1 MLMFVQVKYQLRS
14 CGRSVLV
21 LCIAALLA
29 ACMAFYVGNIGVN
42 KAALQSL
49 SDSVPV
55 TVRITSRN
63 GAKTAGLNI
72 EAKPFDHLTEAGV
85 HDVRCTAVAA
95 GAFSPEVRAQEMFL
109 GVDTIVRAGNSLEA
123 LELSADN
130 LHFADGQSAAFLSG
144 DSAQCVIGEDYAE
157 RTGLHPGD
165 TLSLEIYTVRQ
176 SMNGTIYQMIGD
188 AALEIIGTHSAPGGA
203 DVILPINFLR
213 TEAETAGVSFLY
225 DSCSALVD
233 DSTHLKDFK
242 AEMQKYFMD
251 INLSAEDPNAGDA
264 LSVEDELF
272 VKTASRLWQNIALFQ
287 SMLVPFFALIIG
299 LVVLTTSF
307 MLPNGTIESFD
318 AALRVAVPETS
329 ELTITYDDNGYGDL
343 MTSLNNARMSAV
355 LLFAGG
361 LIAVV
366 GIVVLLL
373 YFFIVKQKKRTA
385 IERSLG
391 MSKAQC
397 RISLMAGI
405 LVLALVASVIG
416 VGIGAVLLQSDVLTG
431 TAQSETEEIDTTFS
445 IWAKGQTE
453 VTEPETDATVPVAVY
468 VFIPVCLLVFIFLLS
483 LVLVNR
489 NLKTEP
495 ILLLSGKGE

>member
-1 MLMFVQVKYQLRS
+1 MFVQVKYQLRS
-14 CGRSVLV
+14 RGRSVLV

-109 GVDTIVRAGNSLEA
+109 GGDTIVRAGNSLEA

-188 AALEIIGTHSAPGGA
+188 AALKIIGTHSAPGGV
-203 DVILPINFLR
+203 DVILPVNFLR

-233 DSTHLKDFK
+233 DSTHLKGFK
-242 AEMQKYFMD
+242 AEMQKYFID
-251 INLSAEDPNAGDA
+251 INPSAEDPNAGDA

-272 VKTASRLWQNIALFQ
+272 VKTASRLRQNIALFQ

-299 LVVLTTSF
+299 LVVLTTF
-307 MLPNGTIESFD
+307 
-318 AALRVAVPETS
+318 
-329 ELTITYDDNGYGDL
+329 LTMRSTRRD
-343 MTSLNNARMSAV
+343 MA
-355 LLFAGG
+355 
-361 LIAVV
+361 IA
-366 GIVVLLL
+366 
-373 YFFIVKQKKRTA
+373 
-385 IERSLG
+385 RSLG
-391 MSKAQC
+391 VSKWRCAAPNF
-397 RISLMAGI
+397 IST
-405 LVLALVASVIG
+405 
-416 VGIGAVLLQSDVLTG
+416 VLLDMLGCAVILPILSAALHIPALSAHAIFGLFTLCAALG
-431 TAQSETEEIDTTFS
+431 TA
-445 IWAKGQTE
+445 A
-453 VTEPETDATVPVAVY
+453 ALL
-468 VFIPVCLLVFIFLLS
+468 CLLRFDTLTLLTQ
-483 LVLVNR
+483 VD
-489 NLKTEP
+489 
-495 ILLLSGKGE
+495 

>member
-14 CGRSVLV
+14 RGRSVLV

-42 KAALQSL
+42 KDALQSL

-72 EAKPFDHLTEAGV
+72 EAKLFDHLTEAGV

-109 GVDTIVRAGNSLEA
+109 GGDTIVRAGNSLEA

-130 LHFADGQSAAFLSG
+130 LHFADGQNAAFLSG

-176 SMNGTIYQMIGD
+176 SMNGTIYQMIGNV
-188 AALEIIGTHSAPGGA
+188 ALEIIGTHSAPGGA
-203 DVILPINFLR
+203 DVILPVNFLR

-233 DSTHLKDFK
+233 DSTHLKNFK
-242 AEMQKYFMD
+242 AKMQKYFMD

-272 VKTASRLWQNIALFQ
+272 VKTASRLRQNIALFQ

-299 LVVLTTSF
+299 LVVLTTF
-307 MLPNGTIESFD
+307 
-318 AALRVAVPETS
+318 
-329 ELTITYDDNGYGDL
+329 LTMRSTRRD
-343 MTSLNNARMSAV
+343 MA
-355 LLFAGG
+355 
-361 LIAVV
+361 IA
-366 GIVVLLL
+366 
-373 YFFIVKQKKRTA
+373 
-385 IERSLG
+385 RSLG
-391 MSKAQC
+391 VSKWRCAAPNF
-397 RISLMAGI
+397 IST
-405 LVLALVASVIG
+405 
-416 VGIGAVLLQSDVLTG
+416 VLLDMLGCAVILPILSAALHIPALSAHAIFGLFTLCAALG
-431 TAQSETEEIDTTFS
+431 TA
-445 IWAKGQTE
+445 A
-453 VTEPETDATVPVAVY
+453 ALL
-468 VFIPVCLLVFIFLLS
+468 CLLRFDTLTLLTQ
-483 LVLVNR
+483 VD
-489 NLKTEP
+489 
-495 ILLLSGKGE
+495 

>member
-1 MLMFVQVKYQLRS
+1 MFVQVKYQLRS
-14 CGRSVLV
+14 RGRSVLV

-109 GVDTIVRAGNSLEA
+109 GGDTIVRAGNSLEA

-130 LHFADGQSAAFLSG
+130 LHFADGQGAAFLSG

-203 DVILPINFLR
+203 DVILPVNFLR

-251 INLSAEDPNAGDA
+251 INPSAEDPNAGDA

-272 VKTASRLWQNIALFQ
+272 VKTASRLRQNIALFQ

-299 LVVLTTSF
+299 LVVLTTF
-307 MLPNGTIESFD
+307 
-318 AALRVAVPETS
+318 
-329 ELTITYDDNGYGDL
+329 LTMRSTRRD
-343 MTSLNNARMSAV
+343 MA
-355 LLFAGG
+355 
-361 LIAVV
+361 IA
-366 GIVVLLL
+366 
-373 YFFIVKQKKRTA
+373 
-385 IERSLG
+385 RSLG
-391 MSKAQC
+391 VSKWRCAAPNF
-397 RISLMAGI
+397 IST
-405 LVLALVASVIG
+405 
-416 VGIGAVLLQSDVLTG
+416 VLLDMLGCAVILPILSAALHIPALSAHAIFGLFTLCAALG
-431 TAQSETEEIDTTFS
+431 TA
-445 IWAKGQTE
+445 A
-453 VTEPETDATVPVAVY
+453 ALL
-468 VFIPVCLLVFIFLLS
+468 CLLRFDTLTLLTQ
-483 LVLVNR
+483 VD
-489 NLKTEP
+489 
-495 ILLLSGKGE
+495 

>member
-1 MLMFVQVKYQLRS
+1 MFVQVKYQLRIR
-14 CGRSVLV
+14 GRSVLV

-72 EAKPFDHLTEAGV
+72 EAKPFDHLTKAGV

-109 GVDTIVRAGNSLEA
+109 GGDTIVRAGNSLEA

-203 DVILPINFLR
+203 DVILPVNFLR

-251 INLSAEDPNAGDA
+251 INPSAEDPNAGDA

-272 VKTASRLWQNIALFQ
+272 VKTASRLRQNIALFQ

-299 LVVLTTSF
+299 LVVLTTF
-307 MLPNGTIESFD
+307 
-318 AALRVAVPETS
+318 
-329 ELTITYDDNGYGDL
+329 LTMRSTRRD
-343 MTSLNNARMSAV
+343 MA
-355 LLFAGG
+355 
-361 LIAVV
+361 IA
-366 GIVVLLL
+366 
-373 YFFIVKQKKRTA
+373 
-385 IERSLG
+385 RSLG
-391 MSKAQC
+391 VSKWRCAAPNF
-397 RISLMAGI
+397 IST
-405 LVLALVASVIG
+405 
-416 VGIGAVLLQSDVLTG
+416 VLLDMLGCAVILPILSAALHIPALSAHAIFGLFTLCAALG
-431 TAQSETEEIDTTFS
+431 TA
-445 IWAKGQTE
+445 A
-453 VTEPETDATVPVAVY
+453 ALL
-468 VFIPVCLLVFIFLLS
+468 CLLRFDTLTLLTQ
-483 LVLVNR
+483 VD
-489 NLKTEP
+489 
-495 ILLLSGKGE
+495 

>member
-1 MLMFVQVKYQLRS
+1 MFVQVKYQLRS
-14 CGRSVLV
+14 RGRSVLV

-109 GVDTIVRAGNSLEA
+109 GGDTIVRAGNSLEA

-157 RTGLHPGD
+157 RMGLHPGD

-203 DVILPINFLR
+203 DVILPVNFLR

-251 INLSAEDPNAGDA
+251 INPSAEDPNAGDA

-272 VKTASRLWQNIALFQ
+272 VKTASRLRQNIALFQ

-299 LVVLTTSF
+299 LVVLTTF
-307 MLPNGTIESFD
+307 
-318 AALRVAVPETS
+318 
-329 ELTITYDDNGYGDL
+329 LTMRSTRRD
-343 MTSLNNARMSAV
+343 MA
-355 LLFAGG
+355 
-361 LIAVV
+361 IA
-366 GIVVLLL
+366 
-373 YFFIVKQKKRTA
+373 
-385 IERSLG
+385 RSLG
-391 MSKAQC
+391 VSKWRCAAPNF
-397 RISLMAGI
+397 IST
-405 LVLALVASVIG
+405 
-416 VGIGAVLLQSDVLTG
+416 VLLDMLGCAVILPILSAALHIPALSAHAIFGLFTLCAALG
-431 TAQSETEEIDTTFS
+431 TA
-445 IWAKGQTE
+445 A
-453 VTEPETDATVPVAVY
+453 ALL
-468 VFIPVCLLVFIFLLS
+468 CLLRFDTLTLLTQ
-483 LVLVNR
+483 VD
-489 NLKTEP
+489 
-495 ILLLSGKGE
+495 

>member
-1 MLMFVQVKYQLRS
+1 MLMFEQVKYQLRS
-14 CGRSVLV
+14 RGRSVLV

-95 GAFSPEVRAQEMFL
+95 GTFSPEVRAQEMFL
-109 GVDTIVRAGNSLEA
+109 GGDTIVRAGNSLEA

-130 LHFADGQSAAFLSG
+130 LHFADGQSVAFLSG

-188 AALEIIGTHSAPGGA
+188 VALEIIGTHSAPGGA
-203 DVILPINFLR
+203 DVILPVNFLR

-251 INLSAEDPNAGDA
+251 INPSAEDPNAGDA

-272 VKTASRLWQNIALFQ
+272 VKTASRLRQNIALFQ
-287 SMLVPFFALIIG
+287 SMLVPFFALISG
-299 LVVLTTSF
+299 LVVLTTF
-307 MLPNGTIESFD
+307 
-318 AALRVAVPETS
+318 
-329 ELTITYDDNGYGDL
+329 LTMRSTRRD
-343 MTSLNNARMSAV
+343 MA
-355 LLFAGG
+355 
-361 LIAVV
+361 IA
-366 GIVVLLL
+366 
-373 YFFIVKQKKRTA
+373 
-385 IERSLG
+385 RSLG
-391 MSKAQC
+391 VSKWRCAAPNF
-397 RISLMAGI
+397 IST
-405 LVLALVASVIG
+405 
-416 VGIGAVLLQSDVLTG
+416 VLLDMLGCAVILPILSAALHIPALSAHAIFGLFTLCAALG
-431 TAQSETEEIDTTFS
+431 TA
-445 IWAKGQTE
+445 A
-453 VTEPETDATVPVAVY
+453 ALL
-468 VFIPVCLLVFIFLLS
+468 CLLRFDTLTLLTQ
-483 LVLVNR
+483 VD
-489 NLKTEP
+489 
-495 ILLLSGKGE
+495 

>member
-1 MLMFVQVKYQLRS
+1 MFVQVKYQLRS
-14 CGRSVLV
+14 RGRSVLV

-29 ACMAFYVGNIGVN
+29 ACMAFYVGNISVN
-42 KAALQSL
+42 KAALQIL

-109 GVDTIVRAGNSLEA
+109 GGDTIVRAGNSLEA

-176 SMNGTIYQMIGD
+176 SMNGTIYQMIGN

-203 DVILPINFLR
+203 DVILPVNFLR

-233 DSTHLKDFK
+233 DSTHLKGFK

-251 INLSAEDPNAGDA
+251 INPSAEDPNAGDA

-272 VKTASRLWQNIALFQ
+272 VKTASRLRQNIALFQ

-299 LVVLTTSF
+299 LVVLTTF
-307 MLPNGTIESFD
+307 
-318 AALRVAVPETS
+318 
-329 ELTITYDDNGYGDL
+329 LTMRSTRRD
-343 MTSLNNARMSAV
+343 MA
-355 LLFAGG
+355 
-361 LIAVV
+361 IA
-366 GIVVLLL
+366 
-373 YFFIVKQKKRTA
+373 
-385 IERSLG
+385 RSLG
-391 MSKAQC
+391 VSKWRCAAPNF
-397 RISLMAGI
+397 IST
-405 LVLALVASVIG
+405 
-416 VGIGAVLLQSDVLTG
+416 VLLDMLGCAVILPILSAALHIPALSAHAIFGLFTLCVALG
-431 TAQSETEEIDTTFS
+431 TA
-445 IWAKGQTE
+445 A
-453 VTEPETDATVPVAVY
+453 ALL
-468 VFIPVCLLVFIFLLS
+468 CLLRFDTLTLLTQ
-483 LVLVNR
+483 VD
-489 NLKTEP
+489 
-495 ILLLSGKGE
+495 

>member
-1 MLMFVQVKYQLRS
+1 MFVQVKYQLRS
-14 CGRSVLV
+14 RGRSVLV
-21 LCIAALLA
+21 LCIAALLV

-42 KAALQSL
+42 TAALQSL

-109 GVDTIVRAGNSLEA
+109 GGDTIVRAGNSLEA

-203 DVILPINFLR
+203 DVILPVNFLR
-213 TEAETAGVSFLY
+213 TGAETAGVSFLY

-272 VKTASRLWQNIALFQ
+272 VKTASRLRQNIALFQ

-299 LVVLTTSF
+299 LVVLTTF
-307 MLPNGTIESFD
+307 
-318 AALRVAVPETS
+318 
-329 ELTITYDDNGYGDL
+329 LTMRSTRRD
-343 MTSLNNARMSAV
+343 MA
-355 LLFAGG
+355 
-361 LIAVV
+361 IA
-366 GIVVLLL
+366 
-373 YFFIVKQKKRTA
+373 
-385 IERSLG
+385 RSLG
-391 MSKAQC
+391 VSKWRCAAPNF
-397 RISLMAGI
+397 ISTVLLDMLGCAGI
-405 LVLALVASVIG
+405 LPILSAALHIPALSAHAIFG
-416 VGIGAVLLQSDVLTG
+416 LFTLCAALG
-431 TAQSETEEIDTTFS
+431 TA
-445 IWAKGQTE
+445 A
-453 VTEPETDATVPVAVY
+453 ALL
-468 VFIPVCLLVFIFLLS
+468 CLLRFDTLTLLTQ
-483 LVLVNR
+483 VD
-489 NLKTEP
+489 
-495 ILLLSGKGE
+495 

>member
-1 MLMFVQVKYQLRS
+1 MFVQVKYQLRS
-14 CGRSVLV
+14 RGRSVLV

-42 KAALQSL
+42 KATLQSL

-109 GVDTIVRAGNSLEA
+109 GGDTIVRAGNSLEA

-188 AALEIIGTHSAPGGA
+188 AALKIIGTHSAPGGV
-203 DVILPINFLR
+203 DVILPVNFLR

-233 DSTHLKDFK
+233 DSTHLKGFK

-251 INLSAEDPNAGDA
+251 INPSAEDPNAGDA

-272 VKTASRLWQNIALFQ
+272 VKTASRLRQNIALFQ

-299 LVVLTTSF
+299 LVVLTTF
-307 MLPNGTIESFD
+307 
-318 AALRVAVPETS
+318 
-329 ELTITYDDNGYGDL
+329 LTMRSTRRD
-343 MTSLNNARMSAV
+343 MA
-355 LLFAGG
+355 
-361 LIAVV
+361 IA
-366 GIVVLLL
+366 
-373 YFFIVKQKKRTA
+373 
-385 IERSLG
+385 RSLG
-391 MSKAQC
+391 VSKWRCAAPNF
-397 RISLMAGI
+397 IST
-405 LVLALVASVIG
+405 
-416 VGIGAVLLQSDVLTG
+416 VLLDMLGCAVILPILSAALHIPALSAHAIFGLFTLCAALG
-431 TAQSETEEIDTTFS
+431 TA
-445 IWAKGQTE
+445 A
-453 VTEPETDATVPVAVY
+453 ALL
-468 VFIPVCLLVFIFLLS
+468 CLLRFDTLTLLTQ
-483 LVLVNR
+483 VD
-489 NLKTEP
+489 
-495 ILLLSGKGE
+495 

>member
-14 CGRSVLV
+14 RGRSVLV

-109 GVDTIVRAGNSLEA
+109 GGDTIVRAGNSLEA

-157 RTGLHPGD
+157 RTGLHPDD

-203 DVILPINFLR
+203 DVILPVNFLR

-251 INLSAEDPNAGDA
+251 INPSAEDPNAGDA

-272 VKTASRLWQNIALFQ
+272 VKTASRLRQNIALFQ

-299 LVVLTTSF
+299 LVVLTTF
-307 MLPNGTIESFD
+307 
-318 AALRVAVPETS
+318 
-329 ELTITYDDNGYGDL
+329 LTMRSTRRD
-343 MTSLNNARMSAV
+343 MA
-355 LLFAGG
+355 
-361 LIAVV
+361 IA
-366 GIVVLLL
+366 
-373 YFFIVKQKKRTA
+373 
-385 IERSLG
+385 RSLG
-391 MSKAQC
+391 VSKWRCAAPNF
-397 RISLMAGI
+397 IST
-405 LVLALVASVIG
+405 
-416 VGIGAVLLQSDVLTG
+416 VLLDMLGCAVILPILSAALHIPALSAHAIFGLFTLCAALG
-431 TAQSETEEIDTTFS
+431 TA
-445 IWAKGQTE
+445 A
-453 VTEPETDATVPVAVY
+453 ALL
-468 VFIPVCLLVFIFLLS
+468 CLLRFDTLTLLTQ
-483 LVLVNR
+483 VD
-489 NLKTEP
+489 
-495 ILLLSGKGE
+495 

>member
-1 MLMFVQVKYQLRS
+1 MFVQVKYQLRS
-14 CGRSVLV
+14 RGRSVLV

-109 GVDTIVRAGNSLEA
+109 GGDTIVRAGNSLEA

-188 AALEIIGTHSAPGGA
+188 AALKIIGTHSAPGGV
-203 DVILPINFLR
+203 DVILPVNFLR

-233 DSTHLKDFK
+233 DSTHLKGFK
-242 AEMQKYFMD
+242 AKMQKYFMD
-251 INLSAEDPNAGDA
+251 INPSAEDPNAGDA

-272 VKTASRLWQNIALFQ
+272 VKTASRLRQNIALFQ

-299 LVVLTTSF
+299 LVVLTTF
-307 MLPNGTIESFD
+307 
-318 AALRVAVPETS
+318 
-329 ELTITYDDNGYGDL
+329 LTMRSTRRD
-343 MTSLNNARMSAV
+343 MA
-355 LLFAGG
+355 
-361 LIAVV
+361 IA
-366 GIVVLLL
+366 
-373 YFFIVKQKKRTA
+373 
-385 IERSLG
+385 RSLG
-391 MSKAQC
+391 VSKWRCAAPNF
-397 RISLMAGI
+397 IST
-405 LVLALVASVIG
+405 
-416 VGIGAVLLQSDVLTG
+416 VLLDMLGCAVILPILSAALHIPALSAHAIFGLFTLCAALG
-431 TAQSETEEIDTTFS
+431 TA
-445 IWAKGQTE
+445 A
-453 VTEPETDATVPVAVY
+453 ALL
-468 VFIPVCLLVFIFLLS
+468 CLLRFDTLTLLTQ
-483 LVLVNR
+483 VD
-489 NLKTEP
+489 
-495 ILLLSGKGE
+495 

>member
-1 MLMFVQVKYQLRS
+1 MFVQVKYQLRS
-14 CGRSVLV
+14 RGRSVLV

-63 GAKTAGLNI
+63 GVKTAGLNI

-85 HDVRCTAVAA
+85 HDVRCTAMAA
-95 GAFSPEVRAQEMFL
+95 GAFSTEVRAQEMFL
-109 GVDTIVRAGNSLEA
+109 GGDTIVRAGNSLEA

-203 DVILPINFLR
+203 DVILPVNFLR

-251 INLSAEDPNAGDA
+251 INPSAEDPNAGDA

-272 VKTASRLWQNIALFQ
+272 VKTASRLRQNIALFQ

-299 LVVLTTSF
+299 LVVLTTF
-307 MLPNGTIESFD
+307 
-318 AALRVAVPETS
+318 
-329 ELTITYDDNGYGDL
+329 LTMRSTRRD
-343 MTSLNNARMSAV
+343 MA
-355 LLFAGG
+355 
-361 LIAVV
+361 IA
-366 GIVVLLL
+366 
-373 YFFIVKQKKRTA
+373 
-385 IERSLG
+385 RSLG
-391 MSKAQC
+391 VSKWRCAAPNF
-397 RISLMAGI
+397 IST
-405 LVLALVASVIG
+405 
-416 VGIGAVLLQSDVLTG
+416 VLLDMLGCAVILPILSAALHIPALSAHAIFGLFTLCAALG
-431 TAQSETEEIDTTFS
+431 TA
-445 IWAKGQTE
+445 A
-453 VTEPETDATVPVAVY
+453 ALL
-468 VFIPVCLLVFIFLLS
+468 CLLRFDTLTLLTQ
-483 LVLVNR
+483 VD
-489 NLKTEP
+489 
-495 ILLLSGKGE
+495 

>member
-1 MLMFVQVKYQLRS
+1 MFLLTEVKHQLFRNR
-14 CGRSVLV
+14 GRTALSV
-21 LCIAALLA
+21 CIAALLTL
-29 ACMAFYVGNIGVN
+29 CMAFYVGNIGASE
-42 KAALQSL
+42 AALQSL

-109 GVDTIVRAGNSLEA
+109 GGDTTVRAGNTLEA
-123 LELSADN
+123 LELSADD
-130 LHFADGQSAAFLSG
+130 LHFADGQSAAFLGG

-165 TLSLEIYTVRQ
+165 TFSLELYTVRQ

-203 DVILPINFLR
+203 DVILPVRYLR
-213 TEAETAGVSFLY
+213 AKAETAGVSFFY

-251 INLSAEDPNAGDA
+251 INPSAEDPNAGDA

-272 VKTASRLWQNIALFQ
+272 VKTASRLRQNIALFQ

-299 LVVLTTSF
+299 LVVLTTFLAMRSTRRDMAIARSLGVSKWRCAAPNF
-307 MLPNGTIESFD
+307 IGTVLLDMLGC
-318 AALRVAVPETS
+318 AVTLPI
-329 ELTITYDDNGYGDL
+329 L
-343 MTSLNNARMSAV
+343 SAV
-355 LLFAGG
+355 LHIPAL
-361 LIAVV
+361 
-366 GIVVLLL
+366 
-373 YFFIVKQKKRTA
+373 
-385 IERSLG
+385 S
-391 MSKAQC
+391 
-397 RISLMAGI
+397 
-405 LVLALVASVIG
+405 ALVIFGLFTLCA
-416 VGIGAVLLQSDVLTG
+416 ALG
-431 TAQSETEEIDTTFS
+431 TA
-445 IWAKGQTE
+445 A
-453 VTEPETDATVPVAVY
+453 ALL
-468 VFIPVCLLVFIFLLS
+468 CLLRFDTLTLLTQ
-483 LVLVNR
+483 VD
-489 NLKTEP
+489 
-495 ILLLSGKGE
+495 

>member
-1 MLMFVQVKYQLRS
+1 MFVQVKYQLRS
-14 CGRSVLV
+14 RGRSVLV

-72 EAKPFDHLTEAGV
+72 EAKLFDHLTEAGV

-109 GVDTIVRAGNSLEA
+109 GGDTIVRAGNSLEA

-176 SMNGTIYQMIGD
+176 SMNGTIYQMIGNV
-188 AALEIIGTHSAPGGA
+188 ALEIIGTHSAPGGA
-203 DVILPINFLR
+203 DVILPVNFLR

-251 INLSAEDPNAGDA
+251 INPSAEDPNAGDA

-272 VKTASRLWQNIALFQ
+272 VKTASRLRQNIALFQ

-299 LVVLTTSF
+299 LVVLTTF
-307 MLPNGTIESFD
+307 
-318 AALRVAVPETS
+318 
-329 ELTITYDDNGYGDL
+329 LTMRSTRRD
-343 MTSLNNARMSAV
+343 MA
-355 LLFAGG
+355 
-361 LIAVV
+361 IA
-366 GIVVLLL
+366 
-373 YFFIVKQKKRTA
+373 
-385 IERSLG
+385 RSLG
-391 MSKAQC
+391 VSKWRCAAPNF
-397 RISLMAGI
+397 ISTVLLDI
-405 LVLALVASVIG
+405 LGCAVILPILSAALHIPTLSALVIFGLFTLCA
-416 VGIGAVLLQSDVLTG
+416 ALG
-431 TAQSETEEIDTTFS
+431 TA
-445 IWAKGQTE
+445 A
-453 VTEPETDATVPVAVY
+453 ALL
-468 VFIPVCLLVFIFLLS
+468 CLLRFDTLTLLTQ
-483 LVLVNR
+483 VD
-489 NLKTEP
+489 
-495 ILLLSGKGE
+495 

>member
-14 CGRSVLV
+14 RGRSVLV

-72 EAKPFDHLTEAGV
+72 EAKLFDHLTEAGV

-95 GAFSPEVRAQEMFL
+95 GAISSEVRAQEMFL
-109 GVDTIVRAGNSLEA
+109 GGDTIVRAGNSLEA

-130 LHFADGQSAAFLSG
+130 LHFADGQNAAFLSG

-176 SMNGTIYQMIGD
+176 SMNGTIYQMIGNV
-188 AALEIIGTHSAPGGA
+188 ALEIIGTHSAPGGA
-203 DVILPINFLR
+203 DVILPVNFLR

-233 DSTHLKDFK
+233 DSTHLKNFK
-242 AEMQKYFMD
+242 AKMQKYFMD

-272 VKTASRLWQNIALFQ
+272 VKTASRLRQNIALFQ

-299 LVVLTTSF
+299 LVVLTTF
-307 MLPNGTIESFD
+307 
-318 AALRVAVPETS
+318 
-329 ELTITYDDNGYGDL
+329 LTMRSTRRD
-343 MTSLNNARMSAV
+343 MA
-355 LLFAGG
+355 
-361 LIAVV
+361 IA
-366 GIVVLLL
+366 
-373 YFFIVKQKKRTA
+373 
-385 IERSLG
+385 RSLG
-391 MSKAQC
+391 VSKWRCAAPNF
-397 RISLMAGI
+397 IST
-405 LVLALVASVIG
+405 
-416 VGIGAVLLQSDVLTG
+416 VLLDMLGCAVILPILSAALHIPALSAHAIFGLFTLCAALG
-431 TAQSETEEIDTTFS
+431 TA
-445 IWAKGQTE
+445 A
-453 VTEPETDATVPVAVY
+453 ALL
-468 VFIPVCLLVFIFLLS
+468 CLLRFDTLTLLTQ
-483 LVLVNR
+483 VD
-489 NLKTEP
+489 
-495 ILLLSGKGE
+495 

>member
-14 CGRSVLV
+14 RGRSVLV

-109 GVDTIVRAGNSLEA
+109 GGDTIVRAGNSLEA

-130 LHFADGQSAAFLSG
+130 LHFADGQNAAFLSG

-157 RTGLHPGD
+157 RTGLHPDD

-203 DVILPINFLR
+203 DVILPVNFLR

-251 INLSAEDPNAGDA
+251 INPSAEDPNAGDA

-272 VKTASRLWQNIALFQ
+272 VKTASRLRQNIALFQ

-299 LVVLTTSF
+299 LVVLTTF
-307 MLPNGTIESFD
+307 
-318 AALRVAVPETS
+318 
-329 ELTITYDDNGYGDL
+329 LTMRSTRRD
-343 MTSLNNARMSAV
+343 MA
-355 LLFAGG
+355 
-361 LIAVV
+361 IA
-366 GIVVLLL
+366 
-373 YFFIVKQKKRTA
+373 
-385 IERSLG
+385 RSLG
-391 MSKAQC
+391 VSKWRCAAPNF
-397 RISLMAGI
+397 IST
-405 LVLALVASVIG
+405 
-416 VGIGAVLLQSDVLTG
+416 VLLDMLGCAVILPILSAALHIPALSAHAIFGLFTLCAALG
-431 TAQSETEEIDTTFS
+431 TA
-445 IWAKGQTE
+445 A
-453 VTEPETDATVPVAVY
+453 ALL
-468 VFIPVCLLVFIFLLS
+468 CLLRFDTLTLLTQ
-483 LVLVNR
+483 VD
-489 NLKTEP
+489 
-495 ILLLSGKGE
+495 

>member
-1 MLMFVQVKYQLRS
+1 MFVQVKYQLRS
-14 CGRSVLV
+14 RGRSVLV

-72 EAKPFDHLTEAGV
+72 ETKPFDHLTEAGV

-109 GVDTIVRAGNSLEA
+109 GGDTIVRAGNSLEA

-188 AALEIIGTHSAPGGA
+188 AALEIIGTHSAPSGA
-203 DVILPINFLR
+203 DVILPVNFLR

-251 INLSAEDPNAGDA
+251 INPSAEDPNAGDA

-272 VKTASRLWQNIALFQ
+272 VKTASRLRQNIALFQ

-299 LVVLTTSF
+299 LVVLATF
-307 MLPNGTIESFD
+307 
-318 AALRVAVPETS
+318 
-329 ELTITYDDNGYGDL
+329 LTMRSTRRD
-343 MTSLNNARMSAV
+343 MA
-355 LLFAGG
+355 
-361 LIAVV
+361 IA
-366 GIVVLLL
+366 
-373 YFFIVKQKKRTA
+373 
-385 IERSLG
+385 RSLG
-391 MSKAQC
+391 VSKWRCAAPNF
-397 RISLMAGI
+397 IST
-405 LVLALVASVIG
+405 
-416 VGIGAVLLQSDVLTG
+416 VLLDMLGCAVILPILSAALHIPALSAHAIFGLFTLCAALG
-431 TAQSETEEIDTTFS
+431 TA
-445 IWAKGQTE
+445 A
-453 VTEPETDATVPVAVY
+453 ALL
-468 VFIPVCLLVFIFLLS
+468 CLLRFDTLTLLTQ
-483 LVLVNR
+483 VD
-489 NLKTEP
+489 
-495 ILLLSGKGE
+495 

>member
-1 MLMFVQVKYQLRS
+1 MLIFVQVKYQLRS
-14 CGRSVLV
+14 RGRSVLV

-109 GVDTIVRAGNSLEA
+109 GGDTIVRAGNSLEA

-130 LHFADGQSAAFLSG
+130 LHFADGQGAAFLSG

-203 DVILPINFLR
+203 DVILPVNFLR

-251 INLSAEDPNAGDA
+251 INPSAEDPNAGDA

-272 VKTASRLWQNIALFQ
+272 VKTASRLRQNIALFQ

-299 LVVLTTSF
+299 LVVLTTF
-307 MLPNGTIESFD
+307 
-318 AALRVAVPETS
+318 
-329 ELTITYDDNGYGDL
+329 LTMRSTRRD
-343 MTSLNNARMSAV
+343 MA
-355 LLFAGG
+355 
-361 LIAVV
+361 IA
-366 GIVVLLL
+366 
-373 YFFIVKQKKRTA
+373 
-385 IERSLG
+385 RSLG
-391 MSKAQC
+391 VSKWRCAAPNF
-397 RISLMAGI
+397 IST
-405 LVLALVASVIG
+405 
-416 VGIGAVLLQSDVLTG
+416 VLLDMLGCAVILPILSAALHIPALSAHAIFGLFTLCAALG
-431 TAQSETEEIDTTFS
+431 TA
-445 IWAKGQTE
+445 A
-453 VTEPETDATVPVAVY
+453 ALL
-468 VFIPVCLLVFIFLLS
+468 CLLRFDTLTLLTQ
-483 LVLVNR
+483 VD
-489 NLKTEP
+489 
-495 ILLLSGKGE
+495 

>member
-1 MLMFVQVKYQLRS
+1 MFVQVKYQLRIR
-14 CGRSVLV
+14 GRSVLV

-72 EAKPFDHLTEAGV
+72 EAKPFDHLTKAGV

-109 GVDTIVRAGNSLEA
+109 GGDTIVRAGNSLEA

-165 TLSLEIYTVRQ
+165 TLSLEIYTVRL
-176 SMNGTIYQMIGD
+176 SMNGTIYQMIGNV
-188 AALEIIGTHSAPGGA
+188 ALEIIGTHSAPGGA
-203 DVILPINFLR
+203 DVILPVNFLR

-272 VKTASRLWQNIALFQ
+272 VKTASRLRQNIALFQ

-299 LVVLTTSF
+299 LVVLTTF
-307 MLPNGTIESFD
+307 
-318 AALRVAVPETS
+318 
-329 ELTITYDDNGYGDL
+329 LTMRSTRRD
-343 MTSLNNARMSAV
+343 MA
-355 LLFAGG
+355 
-361 LIAVV
+361 IA
-366 GIVVLLL
+366 
-373 YFFIVKQKKRTA
+373 
-385 IERSLG
+385 RSLG
-391 MSKAQC
+391 VSKWRCAAPNF
-397 RISLMAGI
+397 IST
-405 LVLALVASVIG
+405 
-416 VGIGAVLLQSDVLTG
+416 VLLDMLGCAVILPILSAALHIPALSAHAIFGLFTLCAALG
-431 TAQSETEEIDTTFS
+431 TA
-445 IWAKGQTE
+445 A
-453 VTEPETDATVPVAVY
+453 ALL
-468 VFIPVCLLVFIFLLS
+468 CLLRFDTLTLLTQ
-483 LVLVNR
+483 VD
-489 NLKTEP
+489 
-495 ILLLSGKGE
+495 

>member
-109 GVDTIVRAGNSLEA
+109 GGDTIVRAGNSLEA

-203 DVILPINFLR
+203 DVILPVNFLR

-272 VKTASRLWQNIALFQ
+272 VKTASRLRQNIALFQ

-299 LVVLTTSF
+299 LVVLTTF
-307 MLPNGTIESFD
+307 
-318 AALRVAVPETS
+318 
-329 ELTITYDDNGYGDL
+329 LTMRSTRRD
-343 MTSLNNARMSAV
+343 MA
-355 LLFAGG
+355 
-361 LIAVV
+361 IA
-366 GIVVLLL
+366 
-373 YFFIVKQKKRTA
+373 
-385 IERSLG
+385 RSLG
-391 MSKAQC
+391 VSKWRCAAPNF
-397 RISLMAGI
+397 IST
-405 LVLALVASVIG
+405 
-416 VGIGAVLLQSDVLTG
+416 VLLDMLGCAVILPILSAALHIPALSAHAIFGLFTLCAALG
-431 TAQSETEEIDTTFS
+431 TA
-445 IWAKGQTE
+445 A
-453 VTEPETDATVPVAVY
+453 ALL
-468 VFIPVCLLVFIFLLS
+468 CLLRFDTLTLLTQ
-483 LVLVNR
+483 VD
-489 NLKTEP
+489 
-495 ILLLSGKGE
+495 

>member
-1 MLMFVQVKYQLRS
+1 MFVQVKYQLRS
-14 CGRSVLV
+14 RGRSVLV
-21 LCIAALLA
+21 LCVAALLA

-95 GAFSPEVRAQEMFL
+95 GTFSPEVRAQEMFL
-109 GVDTIVRAGNSLEA
+109 GGDTIVRAGNSLEA

-176 SMNGTIYQMIGD
+176 SMNGTIYQMIGN

-203 DVILPINFLR
+203 DVILPVNFLR

-251 INLSAEDPNAGDA
+251 INPSAEDPNAGDA

-272 VKTASRLWQNIALFQ
+272 VKTASRLRQNIALFQ

-299 LVVLTTSF
+299 LVVLTTF
-307 MLPNGTIESFD
+307 
-318 AALRVAVPETS
+318 
-329 ELTITYDDNGYGDL
+329 LTMRSTRRD
-343 MTSLNNARMSAV
+343 MA
-355 LLFAGG
+355 
-361 LIAVV
+361 IA
-366 GIVVLLL
+366 
-373 YFFIVKQKKRTA
+373 
-385 IERSLG
+385 RSLG
-391 MSKAQC
+391 VSKWRCAAPNF
-397 RISLMAGI
+397 IST
-405 LVLALVASVIG
+405 
-416 VGIGAVLLQSDVLTG
+416 VLLDMLGCAVILPILSAALHIPALSAHAIFGLFTLCAALG
-431 TAQSETEEIDTTFS
+431 TA
-445 IWAKGQTE
+445 A
-453 VTEPETDATVPVAVY
+453 ALL
-468 VFIPVCLLVFIFLLS
+468 CLLRFDTLTLLTQ
-483 LVLVNR
+483 VD
-489 NLKTEP
+489 
-495 ILLLSGKGE
+495 

>member
-1 MLMFVQVKYQLRS
+1 MFVQVKYQLRS
-14 CGRSVLV
+14 RGRSVLV

-109 GVDTIVRAGNSLEA
+109 GGDTIVRAGNSLEA

-176 SMNGTIYQMIGD
+176 SMNGTIYQMIGN

-203 DVILPINFLR
+203 DVILPVNFLR

-225 DSCSALVD
+225 DSCSALVV

-251 INLSAEDPNAGDA
+251 INPSAEDPNAGDA

-272 VKTASRLWQNIALFQ
+272 VKTASRLRQNIALFQ

-299 LVVLTTSF
+299 LVVLTTFLTMRSTRRDMAIACSLGVSKWRCAAPNF
-307 MLPNGTIESFD
+307 ISTVLLDMLGCAVILPILS
-318 AALRVAVPETS
+318 AALHIPTLS
-329 ELTITYDDNGYGDL
+329 
-343 MTSLNNARMSAV
+343 
-355 LLFAGG
+355 
-361 LIAVV
+361 
-366 GIVVLLL
+366 
-373 YFFIVKQKKRTA
+373 
-385 IERSLG
+385 
-391 MSKAQC
+391 
-397 RISLMAGI
+397 
-405 LVLALVASVIG
+405 ALVIFGLFTLCA
-416 VGIGAVLLQSDVLTG
+416 ALG
-431 TAQSETEEIDTTFS
+431 TA
-445 IWAKGQTE
+445 A
-453 VTEPETDATVPVAVY
+453 ALL
-468 VFIPVCLLVFIFLLS
+468 CLLRFDTLTLLTQ
-483 LVLVNR
+483 VD
-489 NLKTEP
+489 
-495 ILLLSGKGE
+495 

>member
-1 MLMFVQVKYQLRS
+1 MFVQVKYQLRS
-14 CGRSVLV
+14 RGRSVLV

-109 GVDTIVRAGNSLEA
+109 GGDTIVRAGNSLEA

-188 AALEIIGTHSAPGGA
+188 AALEIIGTHSAPGDA
-203 DVILPINFLR
+203 DVILPVNFLR

-251 INLSAEDPNAGDA
+251 INPSAEDPNAGDA

-272 VKTASRLWQNIALFQ
+272 VKTASRLRQNIALFQ

-299 LVVLTTSF
+299 LVVLTTF
-307 MLPNGTIESFD
+307 
-318 AALRVAVPETS
+318 
-329 ELTITYDDNGYGDL
+329 LTMRSTRRN
-343 MTSLNNARMSAV
+343 MA
-355 LLFAGG
+355 
-361 LIAVV
+361 IA
-366 GIVVLLL
+366 
-373 YFFIVKQKKRTA
+373 
-385 IERSLG
+385 RSLG
-391 MSKAQC
+391 VSKWRCAAPNF
-397 RISLMAGI
+397 ISTVLLDMLGCAVI
-405 LVLALVASVIG
+405 LPILSAALHIPTLSALVIFGLFTLCA
-416 VGIGAVLLQSDVLTG
+416 ALG
-431 TAQSETEEIDTTFS
+431 TA
-445 IWAKGQTE
+445 A
-453 VTEPETDATVPVAVY
+453 ALL
-468 VFIPVCLLVFIFLLS
+468 CLLRFDTLTLL
-483 LVLVNR
+483 
-489 NLKTEP
+489 TQ
-495 ILLLSGKGE
+495 ID

>member
-1 MLMFVQVKYQLRS
+1 MFVQVKYQLRS
-14 CGRSVLV
+14 RGRSVLV

-72 EAKPFDHLTEAGV
+72 EAKPFDHLKEAGV

-109 GVDTIVRAGNSLEA
+109 GGDTIVRAGNSLEA

-203 DVILPINFLR
+203 DVILPVNFLR

-272 VKTASRLWQNIALFQ
+272 VKTASRLRQNIALFQ
-287 SMLVPFFALIIG
+287 SMLVPFFALIIE
-299 LVVLTTSF
+299 LVVLTTF
-307 MLPNGTIESFD
+307 
-318 AALRVAVPETS
+318 
-329 ELTITYDDNGYGDL
+329 LTMRSTRRD
-343 MTSLNNARMSAV
+343 MA
-355 LLFAGG
+355 
-361 LIAVV
+361 IA
-366 GIVVLLL
+366 
-373 YFFIVKQKKRTA
+373 
-385 IERSLG
+385 RSLG
-391 MSKAQC
+391 VSKWRCAAPNF
-397 RISLMAGI
+397 IST
-405 LVLALVASVIG
+405 
-416 VGIGAVLLQSDVLTG
+416 VLLDMLGCAVILPILSAALHIPALSAHAIFGLFTLCAALG
-431 TAQSETEEIDTTFS
+431 TA
-445 IWAKGQTE
+445 A
-453 VTEPETDATVPVAVY
+453 ALL
-468 VFIPVCLLVFIFLLS
+468 CLLRFDTLTLLTQ
-483 LVLVNR
+483 VD
-489 NLKTEP
+489 
-495 ILLLSGKGE
+495 

>member
-1 MLMFVQVKYQLRS
+1 MLMFVQVKYQLRNR
-14 CGRSVLV
+14 GRSVLV

-109 GVDTIVRAGNSLEA
+109 GGDTIVRAGNSLEA

-203 DVILPINFLR
+203 DVILPVNFLR

-272 VKTASRLWQNIALFQ
+272 VKTVSRLRQNIALFQ

-299 LVVLTTSF
+299 LVVLTTF
-307 MLPNGTIESFD
+307 
-318 AALRVAVPETS
+318 
-329 ELTITYDDNGYGDL
+329 LTMRSTRRD
-343 MTSLNNARMSAV
+343 MA
-355 LLFAGG
+355 
-361 LIAVV
+361 IA
-366 GIVVLLL
+366 
-373 YFFIVKQKKRTA
+373 
-385 IERSLG
+385 RSLG
-391 MSKAQC
+391 VSKWRCAAPNF
-397 RISLMAGI
+397 IST
-405 LVLALVASVIG
+405 
-416 VGIGAVLLQSDVLTG
+416 VLLDMLGCAVILPILSAALHIPALSAHAIFGLFTLCAALG
-431 TAQSETEEIDTTFS
+431 TA
-445 IWAKGQTE
+445 A
-453 VTEPETDATVPVAVY
+453 ALL
-468 VFIPVCLLVFIFLLS
+468 CLLRFDTLTLLTQ
-483 LVLVNR
+483 VD
-489 NLKTEP
+489 
-495 ILLLSGKGE
+495 

>member
-1 MLMFVQVKYQLRS
+1 MFVQVKYQLRS
-14 CGRSVLV
+14 RGRSVLV

-109 GVDTIVRAGNSLEA
+109 GGDTIVRAGNSLEA

-188 AALEIIGTHSAPGGA
+188 VALEIIGTHSAPGGA
-203 DVILPINFLR
+203 DVILPVNFLR

-251 INLSAEDPNAGDA
+251 INPSAEDPNAGDA

-272 VKTASRLWQNIALFQ
+272 VKTASRLRQNIALFQ

-299 LVVLTTSF
+299 LVVLTTF
-307 MLPNGTIESFD
+307 
-318 AALRVAVPETS
+318 
-329 ELTITYDDNGYGDL
+329 LTMRSTRRD
-343 MTSLNNARMSAV
+343 MA
-355 LLFAGG
+355 
-361 LIAVV
+361 IA
-366 GIVVLLL
+366 
-373 YFFIVKQKKRTA
+373 
-385 IERSLG
+385 RSLG
-391 MSKAQC
+391 VSKWRCAAPNF
-397 RISLMAGI
+397 IST
-405 LVLALVASVIG
+405 
-416 VGIGAVLLQSDVLTG
+416 VLLDMLGCAVILPILSAALHIPALSAHAIFGLFTLCAALG
-431 TAQSETEEIDTTFS
+431 TA
-445 IWAKGQTE
+445 A
-453 VTEPETDATVPVAVY
+453 ALL
-468 VFIPVCLLVFIFLLS
+468 CLLRFDTLTLLTQ
-483 LVLVNR
+483 VD
-489 NLKTEP
+489 
-495 ILLLSGKGE
+495 

>member
-1 MLMFVQVKYQLRS
+1 MFVQVKYQLRS
-14 CGRSVLV
+14 RGRSVLV
-21 LCIAALLA
+21 LCITALLA

-109 GVDTIVRAGNSLEA
+109 GGDTIVRAGNSLEA

-188 AALEIIGTHSAPGGA
+188 AALKIIGTHSAPGGV
-203 DVILPINFLR
+203 DVILPVNFLR

-233 DSTHLKDFK
+233 DSTHLKGFK

-251 INLSAEDPNAGDA
+251 INPSAEDPNAGDA

-272 VKTASRLWQNIALFQ
+272 VKTASRLRQNIALFQ

-299 LVVLTTSF
+299 LVALTTF
-307 MLPNGTIESFD
+307 
-318 AALRVAVPETS
+318 
-329 ELTITYDDNGYGDL
+329 LTMRSTRRD
-343 MTSLNNARMSAV
+343 MA
-355 LLFAGG
+355 
-361 LIAVV
+361 IA
-366 GIVVLLL
+366 
-373 YFFIVKQKKRTA
+373 
-385 IERSLG
+385 RSLG
-391 MSKAQC
+391 VSKWRCAAPNF
-397 RISLMAGI
+397 IST
-405 LVLALVASVIG
+405 
-416 VGIGAVLLQSDVLTG
+416 VLLDMLGCAVILPILSAALHIPALSAHAIFGLFTLCAALG
-431 TAQSETEEIDTTFS
+431 TA
-445 IWAKGQTE
+445 A
-453 VTEPETDATVPVAVY
+453 ALL
-468 VFIPVCLLVFIFLLS
+468 CLLRFDTLTLLTQ
-483 LVLVNR
+483 VD
-489 NLKTEP
+489 
-495 ILLLSGKGE
+495 

>member
-14 CGRSVLV
+14 RGRSVLV

-109 GVDTIVRAGNSLEA
+109 GGDTIVRAGNSLEA
-123 LELSADN
+123 LELLADN

-203 DVILPINFLR
+203 DVILPVNFLR

-251 INLSAEDPNAGDA
+251 INPSAEDPNAGDA

-272 VKTASRLWQNIALFQ
+272 VKTASRLRQNIALFQ

-299 LVVLTTSF
+299 LVVLTTF
-307 MLPNGTIESFD
+307 
-318 AALRVAVPETS
+318 
-329 ELTITYDDNGYGDL
+329 LTMRSTRRD
-343 MTSLNNARMSAV
+343 MA
-355 LLFAGG
+355 
-361 LIAVV
+361 IA
-366 GIVVLLL
+366 
-373 YFFIVKQKKRTA
+373 
-385 IERSLG
+385 RSLG
-391 MSKAQC
+391 VSKWRCAAPNF
-397 RISLMAGI
+397 IST
-405 LVLALVASVIG
+405 
-416 VGIGAVLLQSDVLTG
+416 VLLDMLGCAVILPILSAALHIPALSAHAIFGLFTLCAALG
-431 TAQSETEEIDTTFS
+431 TA
-445 IWAKGQTE
+445 A
-453 VTEPETDATVPVAVY
+453 ALL
-468 VFIPVCLLVFIFLLS
+468 CLLRFDTLTLLTQ
-483 LVLVNR
+483 VD
-489 NLKTEP
+489 
-495 ILLLSGKGE
+495 

>member
-1 MLMFVQVKYQLRS
+1 MFVQVKYQLRS
-14 CGRSVLV
+14 RGRSVLV

-109 GVDTIVRAGNSLEA
+109 GGDTIVRAGNSLEA

-130 LHFADGQSAAFLSG
+130 LHFADGQNAAFLSG

-176 SMNGTIYQMIGD
+176 SMNGTIYQMIGN

-203 DVILPINFLR
+203 DVILPVNFLR

-251 INLSAEDPNAGDA
+251 INPSAEDPNAGDA

-272 VKTASRLWQNIALFQ
+272 VKTASRLRQNIALFQ

-299 LVVLTTSF
+299 LVVLTTF
-307 MLPNGTIESFD
+307 
-318 AALRVAVPETS
+318 
-329 ELTITYDDNGYGDL
+329 LTMRSTRRD
-343 MTSLNNARMSAV
+343 MA
-355 LLFAGG
+355 
-361 LIAVV
+361 IA
-366 GIVVLLL
+366 
-373 YFFIVKQKKRTA
+373 
-385 IERSLG
+385 RSLG
-391 MSKAQC
+391 VSKWRCAAPNF
-397 RISLMAGI
+397 IST
-405 LVLALVASVIG
+405 
-416 VGIGAVLLQSDVLTG
+416 VLLDMLGCAVILPILSAALHIPALSAHAIFGLFTLCAALG
-431 TAQSETEEIDTTFS
+431 TA
-445 IWAKGQTE
+445 A
-453 VTEPETDATVPVAVY
+453 ALL
-468 VFIPVCLLVFIFLLS
+468 CLLRFDTLTLLTQ
-483 LVLVNR
+483 VD
-489 NLKTEP
+489 
-495 ILLLSGKGE
+495 

>member
-1 MLMFVQVKYQLRS
+1 MFVQVKYQLRS
-14 CGRSVLV
+14 RGRSVLV

-109 GVDTIVRAGNSLEA
+109 GGDTIVRAGNSLEA

-176 SMNGTIYQMIGD
+176 SMNGTIYQMIGN

-203 DVILPINFLR
+203 DVILPVNFLR

-233 DSTHLKDFK
+233 DSTHLKNFK

-251 INLSAEDPNAGDA
+251 INPSAEDPNAGDA

-272 VKTASRLWQNIALFQ
+272 VKTASRLRQNIALFQ

-299 LVVLTTSF
+299 LVVLTTF
-307 MLPNGTIESFD
+307 
-318 AALRVAVPETS
+318 
-329 ELTITYDDNGYGDL
+329 LTMRSTRRD
-343 MTSLNNARMSAV
+343 MA
-355 LLFAGG
+355 
-361 LIAVV
+361 IA
-366 GIVVLLL
+366 
-373 YFFIVKQKKRTA
+373 
-385 IERSLG
+385 RSLG
-391 MSKAQC
+391 VSKWRCAAPNF
-397 RISLMAGI
+397 IST
-405 LVLALVASVIG
+405 
-416 VGIGAVLLQSDVLTG
+416 VLLDMLGCAVILPILSAALHIPALSAHAIFGLFTLCAALG
-431 TAQSETEEIDTTFS
+431 TA
-445 IWAKGQTE
+445 A
-453 VTEPETDATVPVAVY
+453 ALL
-468 VFIPVCLLVFIFLLS
+468 CLLRFDTLTLLTQ
-483 LVLVNR
+483 VD
-489 NLKTEP
+489 
-495 ILLLSGKGE
+495 

>member
-14 CGRSVLV
+14 RGRSVLV

-29 ACMAFYVGNIGVN
+29 MCMAFYVGNIGASE
-42 KAALQSL
+42 AALQSL

-63 GAKTAGLNI
+63 GAKTVGLNI

-109 GVDTIVRAGNSLEA
+109 GGDTTVRAGNSLEA
-123 LELSADN
+123 LELSADD
-130 LHFADGQSAAFLSG
+130 LHFADGQSAAFLIG
-144 DSAQCVIGEDYAE
+144 DSAQCVISEDYAE

-176 SMNGTIYQMIGD
+176 SMNGTIYQKIGD

-203 DVILPINFLR
+203 DMILPMNYLR
-213 TEAETAGVSFLY
+213 TEAENAGVSFLY

-251 INLSAEDPNAGDA
+251 INPSAEDPNAGDA

-272 VKTASRLWQNIALFQ
+272 VKTASRLRQNIALFQ

-299 LVVLTTSF
+299 LVVLTTF
-307 MLPNGTIESFD
+307 
-318 AALRVAVPETS
+318 
-329 ELTITYDDNGYGDL
+329 LTMRSTRRD
-343 MTSLNNARMSAV
+343 MA
-355 LLFAGG
+355 
-361 LIAVV
+361 IA
-366 GIVVLLL
+366 
-373 YFFIVKQKKRTA
+373 
-385 IERSLG
+385 RSLG
-391 MSKAQC
+391 VSKWRCAAPNFIGTVLLDMLGC
-397 RISLMAGI
+397 AVTLPI
-405 LVLALVASVIG
+405 LSAALHIPALSALVIFGLFTLCA
-416 VGIGAVLLQSDVLTG
+416 ALG
-431 TAQSETEEIDTTFS
+431 TA
-445 IWAKGQTE
+445 A
-453 VTEPETDATVPVAVY
+453 ALL
-468 VFIPVCLLVFIFLLS
+468 CLLRFDTLTLLTQ
-483 LVLVNR
+483 VD
-489 NLKTEP
+489 
-495 ILLLSGKGE
+495 

>member
-1 MLMFVQVKYQLRS
+1 MFVQVKYQLRS
-14 CGRSVLV
+14 RGRSVLV

-109 GVDTIVRAGNSLEA
+109 GGDTIVRAGNSLEA

-144 DSAQCVIGEDYAE
+144 DSAQCVIGEGYAE

-203 DVILPINFLR
+203 DVILPVNFLR

-251 INLSAEDPNAGDA
+251 INPSAEDPNAGDA

-272 VKTASRLWQNIALFQ
+272 VKTASRLRQNIALFQ

-299 LVVLTTSF
+299 LVVLTTF
-307 MLPNGTIESFD
+307 
-318 AALRVAVPETS
+318 
-329 ELTITYDDNGYGDL
+329 LTMRSTRRD
-343 MTSLNNARMSAV
+343 MA
-355 LLFAGG
+355 
-361 LIAVV
+361 IA
-366 GIVVLLL
+366 
-373 YFFIVKQKKRTA
+373 
-385 IERSLG
+385 RSLG
-391 MSKAQC
+391 VSKWRCAAPNF
-397 RISLMAGI
+397 IST
-405 LVLALVASVIG
+405 
-416 VGIGAVLLQSDVLTG
+416 VLLDMLGCAVILPILSAALHIPALSAHAIFGLFTLCAALG
-431 TAQSETEEIDTTFS
+431 TA
-445 IWAKGQTE
+445 A
-453 VTEPETDATVPVAVY
+453 ALL
-468 VFIPVCLLVFIFLLS
+468 CLLRFDTLTLLTQ
-483 LVLVNR
+483 VD
-489 NLKTEP
+489 
-495 ILLLSGKGE
+495 

>member
-1 MLMFVQVKYQLRS
+1 MFVQVKYQLRS
-14 CGRSVLV
+14 RGRSVLV

-109 GVDTIVRAGNSLEA
+109 GGDTIVRAGNSLEA

-176 SMNGTIYQMIGD
+176 SMNGTIYQMIGN

-203 DVILPINFLR
+203 DVILPVNFLR

-233 DSTHLKDFK
+233 DSTHLKGFK

-251 INLSAEDPNAGDA
+251 INPSAEDPNAGDA

-272 VKTASRLWQNIALFQ
+272 VKTASRLRQNIALFQ

-299 LVVLTTSF
+299 LVVLTTF
-307 MLPNGTIESFD
+307 
-318 AALRVAVPETS
+318 
-329 ELTITYDDNGYGDL
+329 LTMRSTRRD
-343 MTSLNNARMSAV
+343 MA
-355 LLFAGG
+355 
-361 LIAVV
+361 IA
-366 GIVVLLL
+366 
-373 YFFIVKQKKRTA
+373 
-385 IERSLG
+385 RSLG
-391 MSKAQC
+391 VSKWRCAAPNF
-397 RISLMAGI
+397 IST
-405 LVLALVASVIG
+405 
-416 VGIGAVLLQSDVLTG
+416 VLLDMFGCAVILPILSAALHIPALSAHAIFGLFTLCAALG
-431 TAQSETEEIDTTFS
+431 TA
-445 IWAKGQTE
+445 A
-453 VTEPETDATVPVAVY
+453 ALL
-468 VFIPVCLLVFIFLLS
+468 CLLWFDTLTLLTQ
-483 LVLVNR
+483 VD
-489 NLKTEP
+489 
-495 ILLLSGKGE
+495 

>member
-1 MLMFVQVKYQLRS
+1 MFVQVKYQLRS
-14 CGRSVLV
+14 RGRSVLV

-72 EAKPFDHLTEAGV
+72 EAKLFDHLTEAGV

-109 GVDTIVRAGNSLEA
+109 GGDTIVRAGNSLEA

-176 SMNGTIYQMIGD
+176 SMNGTIYQMIGN
-188 AALEIIGTHSAPGGA
+188 AALEIIGTHNAPGGA
-203 DVILPINFLR
+203 DVILPVNFLR

-233 DSTHLKDFK
+233 DSTHLKGFK

-251 INLSAEDPNAGDA
+251 INPSAEDPNAGDA

-272 VKTASRLWQNIALFQ
+272 VKTASRLRQNIALFQ

-299 LVVLTTSF
+299 LVVLTTF
-307 MLPNGTIESFD
+307 
-318 AALRVAVPETS
+318 
-329 ELTITYDDNGYGDL
+329 LTMRSTRRD
-343 MTSLNNARMSAV
+343 MA
-355 LLFAGG
+355 
-361 LIAVV
+361 IA
-366 GIVVLLL
+366 
-373 YFFIVKQKKRTA
+373 
-385 IERSLG
+385 RSLG
-391 MSKAQC
+391 VSKWRCAAPNF
-397 RISLMAGI
+397 IST
-405 LVLALVASVIG
+405 
-416 VGIGAVLLQSDVLTG
+416 VLLDMLGCAVILPILSAALHIPALSAHAIFGLFTLCAALG
-431 TAQSETEEIDTTFS
+431 TA
-445 IWAKGQTE
+445 A
-453 VTEPETDATVPVAVY
+453 ALL
-468 VFIPVCLLVFIFLLS
+468 CLLRFDTLTLLTQ
-483 LVLVNR
+483 VD
-489 NLKTEP
+489 
-495 ILLLSGKGE
+495 